1 MAAPLTGMKSGIA
14 LLEDPHFPGDDDA
27 ALRLFNRIADR
38 ISQDY
43 AVPRSTAGDA
53 LDQALIFVAVAGQ
66 KRDLMLSPSP
76 LVDWAWDTF
85 ILYTPYYHA
94 FCERFGGYVHHVPN
108 DAPELLITSSR
119 KLHSPY
125 ETASVLREAGY
136 HVLDE
141 LWPRD
146 AMARAKANCTSCY
159 NGGHEGDLDDVG

>member
-85 ILYTPYYHA
+85 ILYTP
-94 FCERFGGYVHHVPN
+94 
-108 DAPELLITSSR
+108 ITTLSVS
-119 KLHSPY
+119 
-125 ETASVLREAGY
+125 ASA
-136 HVLDE
+136 
-141 LWPRD
+141 
-146 AMARAKANCTSCY
+146 ATSITCRMTPPSF
-159 NGGHEGDLDDVG
+159 